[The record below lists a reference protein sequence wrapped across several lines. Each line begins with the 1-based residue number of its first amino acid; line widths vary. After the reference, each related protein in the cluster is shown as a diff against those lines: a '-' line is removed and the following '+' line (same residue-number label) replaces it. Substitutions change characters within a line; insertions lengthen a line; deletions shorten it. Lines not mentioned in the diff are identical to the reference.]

1 MMMTMIVVFV
11 LIEALDGVDYAGNW
25 EGNEKTTNDGE
36 FKQCQALT
44 AKTIWNNHEHADG
57 HYTFTFPKHEHYVQN
72 IWQETKFSWP

>member
-25 EGNEKTTNDGE
+25 EGNEKKTNDGE
-36 FKQCQALT
+36 FKPRRALT

-57 HYTFTFPKHEHYVQN
+57 QYSATFA
-72 IWQETKFSWP
+72 